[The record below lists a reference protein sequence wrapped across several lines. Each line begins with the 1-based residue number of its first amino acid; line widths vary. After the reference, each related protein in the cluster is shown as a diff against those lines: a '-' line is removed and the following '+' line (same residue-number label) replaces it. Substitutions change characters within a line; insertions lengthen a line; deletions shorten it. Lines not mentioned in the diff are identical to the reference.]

1 MFGLNKTAVHSISFD
16 AADQHYVLQLCAHP
30 TLNLLA
36 ASSTNCTV
44 KLYDHPA
51 LKYVR
56 ALPGHTAR
64 INDVSTSP
72 AHGGLILSAGDDGKV
87 FIWDHRAETAAH
99 QLQLPNGTEAT
110 SVALGGVS
118 ETMLAVGTPEQIRIW
133 DVRSLG
139 AVAAVMEPHT
149 EEVSQVRFHPTQRQV
164 LVSAGMDGLVC
175 VHDTSLGLDEDE
187 ATVAVLNVEQP
198 VDRFGF
204 SGTRLHC
211 FTTVEGLSIFD
222 LTSLDRVVHVPDM
235 RPQMSATSG
244 RQIDFLISAH
254 CVDDRFYLAAGDQ
267 SGGVVINELTSQQLL
282 PVATLATGHTEAV
295 RCLYWHP
302 QLTYLVTG
310 GEDSQMCC
318 WGEAGSAA
326 EAAAAA
332 DTSPKPTLK
341 MQQDKEKRRVAP
353 Y

>member
-16 AADQHYVLQLCAHP
+16 ADDQHYVLQLCPHP
-30 TLNLLA
+30 SLNMLA

-51 LKYVR
+51 LTYIR
-56 ALPGHTAR
+56 ALPGHSAR

-87 FIWDHRAETAAH
+87 FVWDARAEAAAH

-110 SVALGGVS
+110 SVALGGTTES
-118 ETMLAVGTPEQIRIW
+118 MLAVGTPEQVRIW
-133 DVRSLG
+133 DIRAMG
-139 AVAAVMEPHT
+139 AVAGVLEPHSDD
-149 EEVSQVRFHPTQRQV
+149 VSQVRFHPTQRQM
-164 LVSAGMDGLVC
+164 LVSAGMDGLLC
-175 VHDTSLGLDEDE
+175 VHDTSLGLDEDN
-187 ATVAVLNVEQP
+187 ATIAVLNAEQP

-235 RPQMSATSG
+235 RPQLSAASG
-244 RQIDFLISAH
+244 KQVDFLISAH
-254 CVDDRFYLAAGDQ
+254 CVDEHFYLAAGDQ
-267 SGGVVINELTSQQLL
+267 NGCVMINELTPQQLK
-282 PVATLATGHTEAV
+282 PVAVLGTGHREPV

-302 QLTYLVTG
+302 QLTYLITG
-310 GEDSQMCC
+310 GEDSQLCC
-318 WGEAGSAA
+318 WGEAGAA
-326 EAAAAA
+326 PEAAVG
-332 DTSPKPTLK
+332 DGSSPKMRTE
-341 MQQDKEKRRVAP
+341 KENRRVNP